1 MKKIKLLIIGL
12 IMISLSGC
20 FKDDSMDNINIITSV
35 YPIEYVVNTLY
46 GDHSNIQSIYPIDSE
61 ATNFKVTDTLLEN
74 YSKSDL
80 FIFNGLSKEK
90 EYIKKL
96 NKHNNN
102 LKIIDGTSN
111 MVYDYKMEE
120 LWLDPGNLLTI
131 ANNIKKG
138 FKEYIKSKYLI
149 NEIEENYDSLKIAL
163 TGLDGKYYSTAK
175 KASNLNIIVS
185 NDSFKYLEKYGINI
199 ISLDSDSTTDKDKLT
214 AEELINN
221 GKCKYIYIGYKEEL
235 NNNIKEFIEN
245 NNIKTVELYTL
256 TNLYGIDTNKTDYI
270 TLMNQ
275 NLDNLKLELYN

>member
-120 LWLDPGNLLTI
+120 LWLDPGN
-131 ANNIKKG
+131 
-138 FKEYIKSKYLI
+138 F
-149 NEIEENYDSLKIAL
+149 LKIAL

-235 NNNIKEFIEN
+235 NNDIKEFIEN

-256 TNLYGIDTNKTDYI
+256 TNLYDIDTNKTDYI